1 MGLEGA
7 VRLAYRNE
15 LNAIADPDERQKKY
29 ESMVASM
36 YARGKAL
43 NMATTLEI
51 DNGEPLNPDMFS
63 PSLTSSRH
71 FCFIF

>member
-1 MGLEGA
+1 MEGA

-15 LNAIADPDERQKKY
+15 LNAIKDLDERQAKY

-36 YARGKAL
+36 YERGKAL

-51 DNGEPLNPDMFS
+51 DNGGLE
-63 PSLTSSRH
+63 SLVAAAVRTAV
-71 FCFIF
+71 